1 MNFCRAVLRVGAL
14 VFLAGVT
21 GCGNSSGPVTLSVEE
36 KERQIKELKEQNVSE
51 WGGAVKKK
59 K

>member
-36 KERQIKELKEQNVSE
+36 KERQIKEHKEQNVSE
-51 WGGAVKKK
+51 WGGAGKKK

>member
-1 MNFCRAVLRVGAL
+1 
-14 VFLAGVT
+14 
-21 GCGNSSGPVTLSVEE
+21 VEE

-51 WGGAVKKK
+51 WGGAGKKK

>member
-1 MNFCRAVLRVGAL
+1 MNFCQAVFRVGAL
-14 VFLAGVT
+14 VFLAGGI
-21 GCGNSSGPVTLSVEE
+21 GCGNSSGPVTLTAEE

-51 WGGAVKKK
+51 WGGAGKKK

>member
-14 VFLAGVT
+14 VFLAGVI
-21 GCGNSSGPVTLSVEE
+21 GCGNSSGPVTLTAEE
-36 KERQIKELKEQNVSE
+36 KERQIKVLKVQNVSE
-51 WGGAVKKK
+51 WGGAGKKK

>member
-51 WGGAVKKK
+51 WGAQEKEK
-59 K
+59 

>member
-1 MNFCRAVLRVGAL
+1 MVGAL

-21 GCGNSSGPVTLSVEE
+21 GCGNSSGPVTLTAEE

-51 WGGAVKKK
+51 WGGAGKKK

>member
-1 MNFCRAVLRVGAL
+1 MNFCLSVLRVGAL

-51 WGGAVKKK
+51 WGGAGKKK

>member
-21 GCGNSSGPVTLSVEE
+21 ECGNSSGPVTLSAEE

-51 WGGAVKKK
+51 WGGAGKKK

>member
-1 MNFCRAVLRVGAL
+1 MKYFNAFLRMVAMAVI
-14 VFLAGVT
+14 AGIT
-21 GCGNSSGPVTLSVEE
+21 GCGNSSGPVTLTVEE

-51 WGGAVKKK
+51 WGGAGKKK

>member
-51 WGGAVKKK
+51 WGGAGKKK

>member
-21 GCGNSSGPVTLSVEE
+21 GCGNSSGPVTLPAEE

-51 WGGAVKKK
+51 WGGAGKKK

>member
-14 VFLAGVT
+14 VFLVGVT

-51 WGGAVKKK
+51 WGGAGKKK

>member
-21 GCGNSSGPVTLSVEE
+21 GCGNSSGTVTLTAEE

-51 WGGAVKKK
+51 WGGAGKKK